1 MASCPLGFG
10 SPGGG
15 GAQLTHYHCP
25 LCRGLLHEPVTTSC
39 SHTFCGFCIRKARDC
54 PVCGA
59 DIDSTQPDTT
69 LGETIQKLLV
79 GHARILA
86 KATGMDP
93 SGPAGCPA
101 SASTAATAPTAK
113 PPTPAATSSGT
124 TAPPAASAAAP
135 LDLPS
140 VLLQLSLQSL
150 AGGNP
155 EAAFA
160 RLELCAD
167 TLCSNSES
175 KSGSSSNISSSA
187 TGVSDA
193 EARGAAAAPAR
204 GAPTAPAPPGSQ
216 APASP
221 DASTEG
227 PPSSAPPQ
235 STTSVTTGQ
244 PQSTAGA
251 TTAAPDAPAGPA
263 PAAAA
268 AMARRLAAART
279 SPETASRLGAVLGC
293 QADCCRRLGDG
304 AAAQALYGASLA
316 CLDPWVGRSKDV
328 DQVSGGRWAAR
339 SCASVTYFQSA
350 TGTYDGYT
358 VGAMKERTAVW
369 VLHTGLGMQGHSPCR
384 WLNAGRRFSVS
395 PRVPPRRLW
404 A

>member
-15 GAQLTHYHCP
+15 GAQLTPYHCP
-25 LCRGLLHEPVTTSC
+25 LCRGLLHEPVSTPC
-39 SHTFCGFCIRKARDC
+39 SHTFCSFCIRRARDC

-59 DIDSTQPDTT
+59 DIDSTQPDTA

-86 KATGMDP
+86 KASGMDP

-101 SASTAATAPTAK
+101 TASTTATAPIAK
-113 PPTPAATSSGT
+113 VPTPSVPPSGT
-124 TAPPAASAAAP
+124 TAAPAAP

-140 VLLQLSLQSL
+140 LLLQLSLQSL

-167 TLCSNSES
+167 NLCSSSESES
-175 KSGSSSNISSSA
+175 KSGTPSKRAISSTIQSGA
-187 TGVSDA
+187 GASGA
-193 EARGAAAAPAR
+193 ESPAG

-216 APASP
+216 APAP
-221 DASTEG
+221 RDASSEG
-227 PPSSAPPQ
+227 PPSSAPPHPA
-235 STTSVTTGQ
+235 TSEVIGQ
-244 PQSTAGA
+244 LPSSPGA
-251 TTAAPDAPAGPA
+251 TTAAADAPAGPA
-263 PAAAA
+263 PPTAA
-268 AMARRLAAART
+268 AMSRRLAAART

-316 CLDPWVGRSKDV
+316 CLDPWVGRSRDV
-328 DQVSGGRWAAR
+328 DQVSGAPPAALQVVLSFLVR
-339 SCASVTYFQSA
+339 IFPP
-350 TGTYDGYT
+350 T
-358 VGAMKERTAVW
+358 VAM
-369 VLHTGLGMQGHSPCR
+369 P
-384 WLNAGRRFSVS
+384 
-395 PRVPPRRLW
+395 
-404 A
+404 